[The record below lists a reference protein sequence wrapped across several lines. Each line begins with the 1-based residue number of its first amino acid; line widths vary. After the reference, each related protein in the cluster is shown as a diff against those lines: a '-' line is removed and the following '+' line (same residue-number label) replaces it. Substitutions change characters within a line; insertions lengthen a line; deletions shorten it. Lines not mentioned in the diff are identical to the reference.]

1 MVFGPEVLKL
11 IRDQGVVD
19 EDDLP
24 ELLSAR
30 GSRLLNGLSASVRSL
45 ESAGLIR
52 RTGKTLQVTGL
63 WEKVRQAL
71 DLSLTELADLTDHSA
86 TILHPLFGRAEP
98 LAPGAQRLDV
108 FVLMPFTEELKPI
121 FDDHIR
127 KTATQMN
134 LTIQRADDMLGS
146 RDIMQDIWESICNC
160 RLVIADCTGRNP
172 NVFYEIGI
180 AHCVGTPVLLITQ
193 RPCDIPFD
201 LMSIRHISYEYT
213 PCGMAV
219 FEAALAAS
227 IESMIPRK

>member
-11 IRDQGVVD
+11 LRDEGVVD

-30 GSRLLNGLSASVRSL
+30 GSRLLNGLSAGVRSL

-52 RTGKTLQVTGL
+52 RTGKTLQVTDL

-71 DLSLTELADLTDHSA
+71 DLSLTELADLTDRSA
-86 TILHPLFGRAEP
+86 TILRPLFGRAEAP
-98 LAPGAQRLDV
+98 GPGAQRLDV
-108 FVLMPFTEELKPI
+108 FVLMPFTAELKPI

-127 KTATQMN
+127 KTAMQLN
-134 LTIQRADDMLGS
+134 RTIQRADDMLGS
-146 RDIMQDIWESICNC
+146 RDIMQDIWESICNS

-201 LMSIRHISYEYT
+201 LKSIRYISYEYT
-213 PCGMAV
+213 PRGMAA

-227 IESMIPRK
+227 IESMIPPK